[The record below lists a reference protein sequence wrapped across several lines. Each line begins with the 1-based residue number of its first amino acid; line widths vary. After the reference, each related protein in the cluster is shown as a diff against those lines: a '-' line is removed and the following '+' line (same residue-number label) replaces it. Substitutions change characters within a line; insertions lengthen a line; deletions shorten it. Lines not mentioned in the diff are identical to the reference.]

1 MNIKSIENMSVK
13 ELIRALRSCPNPDA
27 YVVVHDGQW
36 INMVDGVK
44 PRMERATVEIVLGPR
59 RAY

>member
-1 MNIKSIENMSVK
+1 MDVKKVKNMSVR
-13 ELIRALRSCPNPDA
+13 ELIRALKSCSDPDA
-27 YVVVHDGQW
+27 YVVVHGGQW
-36 INMVDGVK
+36 INMVDGIK